1 MQNKR
6 FEISKIS
13 SFATIIASVLL
24 IFLFSVNGLR
34 EGDTLVAYTPL
45 QQFLDNF
52 AIQNNMVSVVINGFA
67 VLIGAIMI
75 GRLGVQQTVYFNR
88 TYLPA
93 VLFVIL
99 SMAMG
104 GGGYMLRVYLSA
116 LTYILALNHIF
127 RCRNAKRVVGYRW
140 FVCGFWLAI
149 SASLYS
155 GAVIGIMAI
164 PIGMMIFRMNS
175 PREYITATMGVVM
188 VGVMIWSGYI
198 IAGVD
203 ILAILEGYR
212 DFIALPVIPVFTVE
226 QWAFVGIVVAMTILG
241 IIAMVIIMIRGRA
254 DLVKGLLFFVVM
266 MLICGAMAVFTPLA
280 SKEGMPIMAIPLAM
294 IMASYF
300 AVPTK
305 RLSLKNA
312 LFFVYLAAALALIL

>member
-6 FEISKIS
+6 FDISKIS

-34 EGDTLVAYTPL
+34 GVGTLVAYTPV

-52 AIQNNMVSVVINGFA
+52 AIQNNMVAVFINGFTI
-67 VLIGAIMI
+67 LIGAIMI
-75 GRLGVQQTVYFNR
+75 GRLGVQQAVYFNR

-93 VLFVIL
+93 VFFVIL
-99 SMAMG
+99 SMSMG
-104 GGGYMLRVYLSA
+104 CGGYLLRVYLSG

-149 SASLYS
+149 STSLYS
-155 GAVIGIMAI
+155 GTVVGVMAI
-164 PIGMMIFRMNS
+164 PVAMMIFRMNS
-175 PREYITATMGVVM
+175 PREYITAMMGVLM
-188 VGVMIWSGYI
+188 VVVIIWSGYI
-198 IAGVD
+198 IGGLD
-203 ILAILEGYR
+203 LLSLLEGYR
-212 DFIALPVIPVFTVE
+212 DFIVLPMIPVFTVE
-226 QWAFVGIVVAMTILG
+226 QWAFVGIVVVMTILG
-241 IIAMVIIMIRGRA
+241 IIAMVIIMTRGRS

-266 MLICGAMAVFTPLA
+266 LLICGGIAVFIPLA

-294 IMASYF
+294 IMANYF
-300 AVPTK
+300 AIPT
-305 RLSLKNA
+305 RRISLKNA
-312 LFFVYLAAALALIL
+312 LFFVYLATAVSLIL